1 MPLCRKIK
9 EYMKTWPVSP
19 SIYEINTWVWL
30 GDLTRK
36 YGTLITLD
44 SVPPAEWD
52 ALAQWGF
59 DAVWLMGVWERSPEG
74 ARIAREHTGLQA
86 DYRRA
91 LPDYTEDDVIGS
103 PYCIRRY
110 EVDLWLGGREGL
122 AVARKALTNRGMQL
136 LLDFVP
142 NHTAR
147 DHSWVDQHPDCYI
160 QGTTSEA
167 ANRDAFFE
175 RNGHVIALGRD
186 PYFPPWTDVAQLNAF
201 HPALREAATRTLVD
215 IAGQCDG
222 VRCDMAMLLINRI
235 FTGTWANRAGPQ
247 PPVEF
252 WPGVISAV
260 KASNPEFLFVAE
272 AYWGL
277 EWELQQQGF
286 DFCYDKR
293 LYDRLT
299 QGDAPSI
306 RAHLGADLGYQRK
319 LVRFL
324 ENHDEPRAA
333 TMPLGRRRAAAVAI
347 ATLPG
352 AKLWHEGQFEGR
364 KIKLP
369 VQLGRRPDEPVDT
382 GLQEFYCA
390 LLPIVRKCGGD
401 WRLSDE
407 GDSRLLAWEWASGER
422 TVVNFSTEPVRDLPP
437 WSGQVFKNILTAAGR

>member
-1 MPLCRKIK
+1 
-9 EYMKTWPVSP
+9 MKTWPGSP
-19 SIYEINTWVWL
+19 SVYEINTWVWL
-30 GDLTRK
+30 GELTRK
-36 YGTLITLD
+36 YGTLIALD

-52 ALAQWGF
+52 ALAAWGF

-74 ARIAREHTGLQA
+74 ARIAREHPGLQA

-91 LPDYTEDDVIGS
+91 LPDYTGDDVIGS

-110 EVDLWLGGREGL
+110 DVDPHLGGRKGL
-122 AVARKALTNRGMQL
+122 AAARQALTDRGLRL

-147 DHSWVDQHPDCYI
+147 DHSWVDQHPDCYV
-160 QGTTSEA
+160 QGTSVDA
-167 ANRDAFFE
+167 ANTDAFFE
-175 RNGHVIALGRD
+175 RNGYVIALGRD

-201 HPALREAATRTLVD
+201 HPALRQAATQTLLD

-235 FTGTWANRAGPQ
+235 FADTWGDRAGPQ
-247 PPVEF
+247 PQTEF
-252 WPGVISAV
+252 WPDVIPAV
-260 KASNPEFLFVAE
+260 KALDPEFLFIAE
-272 AYWGL
+272 TYWDL
-277 EWELQQQGF
+277 EWELQHQGF

-299 QGDAPSI
+299 QGDAVSI
-306 RAHLGADLGYQRK
+306 QAHLSADLSYQHR

-333 TMPLGRRRAAAVAI
+333 TMPPPRHRAAALAI

-364 KIKLP
+364 KVRLP
-369 VQLGRRPDEPVDT
+369 VQLGRRPEEPVDID
-382 GLQEFYCA
+382 LQAFYRA
-390 LLPIVRKCGGD
+390 LLRIVRKCRDD
-401 WRLSDE
+401 WRLSNE
-407 GDSRLLAWEWASGER
+407 GDGRILAWAWASGER
-422 TVVNFSTEPVRDLPP
+422 TVINFSGDFVRDLPP
-437 WSGQVFKNILTAAGR
+437 WFGHVLKRAFATTA